1 VYLTGAKM
9 KTVNLNDIRIDGGT
23 QSRVVIDQALVY
35 SYIECMKEGD
45 VFPPIETVFD
55 GVAHWLVDGFH
66 RYHAYKLMGLKK
78 TEVEYKPGTQEEAQ
92 VRSFGANGKHGK
104 QRTIEDKRNAVM
116 SAFEH
121 PLIKDKSD
129 REIANICSVSHPFVA
144 GIRNPEVKEKRAKEK
159 KEKATGNVSNTEP
172 NTGNVSID
180 TPQACNVSNQDV
192 GPDEQELRA
201 NELAQQADL
210 DMLNKLLESDE
221 PLKLA
226 HEEIKR
232 LNLRNSQL
240 ETRLHGLMNEKN
252 EAVKMVKSLQKQLDK
267 TKAKK

>member
-1 VYLTGAKM
+1 M

-45 VFPPIETVFD
+45 VFPAIETVFD
-55 GVAHWLVDGFH
+55 GVTHWLVDGFH

-78 TEVEYKPGTQEEAQ
+78 TDVEYKPGTQEEAQ
-92 VRSFGANGKHGK
+92 VRSFGANGKHGR

-121 PLIKDKSD
+121 PLTKDKSD

-144 GIRNPEVKEKRAKEK
+144 GIRNPEVKEKRSKEK
-159 KEKATGNVSNTEP
+159 KEKAAGNVTSP
-172 NTGNVSID
+172 ASGNVT
-180 TPQACNVSNQDV
+180 TPDAVKTPPSGNVTTLEV
-192 GPDEQELRA
+192 GPDEAELKA

-210 DMLNKLLESDE
+210 DLLNKLLESDE

-226 HEEIKR
+226 HEEITK
-232 LNLRNSQL
+232 LNLRNAQL

-267 TKAKK
+267 MKAKK